1 MKEELNLMLANY
13 KLKWV
18 NLVLEKGLSR
28 KEVVRLSDHILYLI
42 SPIIKTD
49 KALNS
54 FVFIHYLRVEFHHL
68 FLPPNFPQC
77 I

>member
-28 KEVVRLSDHILYLI
+28 TKVSKVV
-42 SPIIKTD
+42 
-49 KALNS
+49 
-54 FVFIHYLRVEFHHL
+54 
-68 FLPPNFPQC
+68 
-77 I
+77 